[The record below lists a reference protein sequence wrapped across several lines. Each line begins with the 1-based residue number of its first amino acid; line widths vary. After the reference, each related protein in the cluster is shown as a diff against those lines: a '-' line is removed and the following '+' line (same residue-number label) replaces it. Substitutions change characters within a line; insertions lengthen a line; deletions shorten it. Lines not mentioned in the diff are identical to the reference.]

1 MVLRRCRQLLRDEQ
15 EAVEAMQDTFVQL
28 LRRRERMEVT
38 APSSL
43 LYRTATNVCLN
54 RIRYSRRHPSTP
66 DDELIARIAAA
77 PEAEGLG
84 IARVL
89 LERIFAQEQ
98 PSTREIAV
106 MVWVDG
112 MTYQEVAEAV
122 GLSVSGVRKRLRTL
136 QAHVED
142 HLAAAG

>member
-1 MVLRRCRQLLRDEQ
+1 MVLRRCRALLRDEQ

-28 LRRRERMEVT
+28 LRRRGRLEVT

-43 LYRTATNVCLN
+43 LYRMATNVCLN
-54 RIRYSRRHPSTP
+54 RIRYKRRHPAAP
-66 DDELIARIAAA
+66 DDDLIARIAQA

-84 IARVL
+84 LARVW
-89 LERIFAQEQ
+89 LERVFEREP

-112 MTYQEVAEAV
+112 MTYEEVAEVV

-136 QAHVED
+136 KAHYPQ
-142 HLAAAG
+142 LTW